1 MSHNP
6 YIPGRETEAQSSGRI
21 CPNCLARE
29 SWGQVLQETEGGVG
43 RVRDCSG
50 EGTMSKVGS
59 WIQPEGPAREGSVG
73 PGSFLDD
80 LVGS

>member
-1 MSHNP
+1 M
-6 YIPGRETEAQSSGRI
+6 
-21 CPNCLARE
+21 
-29 SWGQVLQETEGGVG
+29 LQETEGGVG